1 MALQRR
7 QKEPSPPPTRL
18 SQLNYAMLKDGALRK
33 KLQEIGIPNWGS
45 KDLMKRRH
53 IEWLNIH
60 NSNCDAH
67 DSVRKSKKL
76 LLQELDEWENTQGGK
91 AHSKDDRIM
100 RKDFDANGHARSHK
114 SDFDDLIARARQ
126 KRAVP
131 KSSVEVDADQSK
143 VVNYADL
150 DNVQDQ
156 HVPAPLTGTNDTHDH
171 GSESHYGAEPGSHP
185 RGLAQAQGTVQET
198 RHPQGSL
205 SMEVSGGLQA
215 AVGEGHDVAL
225 LNVDPSHDQSHPQP
239 NFTLPI
245 EEQQRRIDLEIAT
258 TVP

>member
-7 QKEPSPPPTRL
+7 QREPSPPPIRL
-18 SQLNYAMLKDGALRK
+18 SQLNYAMLKEGALRK
-33 KLQEIGIPNWGS
+33 KLQEIGIPNWGN

-60 NSNCDAH
+60 NSNCDAD

-100 RKDFDANGHARSHK
+100 RKDFDGNGHARSHK

-131 KSSVEVDADQSK
+131 KPGAEVDADQSRVGK
-143 VVNYADL
+143 GTDL
-150 DNVQDQ
+150 DNAQDQ
-156 HVPAPLTGTNDTHDH
+156 HGPTPLIDSNDTLDH
-171 GSESHYGAEPGSHP
+171 GSEPHYGTEPRSHSKGLHEGGGTIQSNP
-185 RGLAQAQGTVQET
+185 RYIHESMTIEPSNGL
-198 RHPQGSL
+198 RD
-205 SMEVSGGLQA
+205 
-215 AVGEGHDVAL
+215 AVGEGSDVA
-225 LNVDPSHDQSHPQP
+225 DPSHDISQPQP
-239 NFTLPI
+239 NFPLPT
-245 EEQQRRIDLEIAT
+245 EEQQRMIDLDIST

>member
-7 QKEPSPPPTRL
+7 QREPSPPPTRL
-18 SQLNYAMLKDGALRK
+18 SQLNYAMLKEGALRK
-33 KLQEIGIPNWGS
+33 KLQDIGIPNWGS

-60 NSNCDAH
+60 NSNCDAG

-91 AHSKDDRIM
+91 AHIKDDRIM
-100 RKDFDANGHARSHK
+100 RKDFDGNGHAKSHK

-131 KSSVEVDADQSK
+131 KSGAEADADQSK
-143 VVNYADL
+143 VEKSTDS
-150 DNVQDQ
+150 DNAQDQ
-156 HVPAPLTGTNDTHDH
+156 HSSTPLSIDTNGTLDH
-171 GSESHYGAEPGSHP
+171 GSESHYGTEPRSDFKGPYEGDEIVQSNP
-185 RGLAQAQGTVQET
+185 RFVHESMAVGTSSRLQGIGG
-198 RHPQGSL
+198 QGSDL
-205 SMEVSGGLQA
+205 A
-215 AVGEGHDVAL
+215 
-225 LNVDPSHDQSHPQP
+225 DPSHDLSQPQP
-239 NFTLPI
+239 NFSLPT
-245 EEQQRRIDLEIAT
+245 EEQQRIDVST